1 MKTKTLLWIGIAVA
15 GGIGLY
21 ALSGGEKPVSTSPIM
36 LSELQASGAA
46 AFNRN
51 CAVCH
56 GSEGSGT
63 DQGPP
68 LIHIIYEPGH
78 HSDASFHRAVALGVR
93 QHHWRFGD
101 MPAVGGVSEGEVN
114 AITDYIRALQRAAG
128 IN

>member
-1 MKTKTLLWIGIAVA
+1 MKKAFIWIIIAA
-15 GGIGLY
+15 ASGIGLY
-21 ALSGGEKPVSTSPIM
+21 SISGGEKPVSSAPIT
-36 LSELQASGAA
+36 LSKAQVDGAA
-46 AFNRN
+46 AFDQN
-51 CAVCH
+51 CSVCH
-56 GSEGSGT
+56 GSEGIGT

-101 MPAVGGVSEGEVN
+101 MPAVGGVSEGEVSS
-114 AITDYIRALQRAAG
+114 IIDYIRALQRAVG